1 MLPPKL
7 ITISINTTL
16 QVSPEALA
24 TLLLSGSDNIVV
36 RSIYGLTQ
44 EGLLGER
51 IEHPAQEELPIP
63 GDLPPLVNVPQAA
76 PEEPPQ
82 APVEDVA
89 PPAPA
94 PAKKPARA
102 ARAAPVEAPRP
113 NGVHV
118 VEPVVKMPPAPPS
131 EEDLRALLV
140 VLANKAPTRNQAVIA
155 LLEEVGGAPKL
166 LSCPVERW
174 GDIEAAAREAIE
186 AHSAR

>member
-1 MLPPKL
+1 MSDDLIDLDLKLTLRVTPRALMMLL
-7 ITISINTTL
+7 ASTTD
-16 QVSPEALA
+16 SNWA
-24 TLLLSGSDNIVV
+24 TVPLS
-36 RSIYGLTQ
+36 
-44 EGLLGER
+44 GLLGER
-51 IEHPAQEELPIP
+51 IEHPAQEEMPLP

-76 PEEPPQ
+76 PQEAPEE
-82 APVEDVA
+82 PVEDAA
-89 PPAPA
+89 PKAPA
-94 PAKKPARA
+94 QAKKPARA
-102 ARAAPVEAPRP
+102 PRAAPVEASKP

-118 VEPVVKMPPAPPS
+118 VEPVVKMPPAPPG